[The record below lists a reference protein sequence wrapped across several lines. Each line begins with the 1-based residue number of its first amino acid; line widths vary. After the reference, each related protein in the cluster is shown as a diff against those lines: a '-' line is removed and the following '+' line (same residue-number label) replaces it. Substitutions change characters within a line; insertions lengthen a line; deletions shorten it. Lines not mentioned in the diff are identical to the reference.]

1 MPRARSVASS
11 MSPGSLSGFPE
22 DRIVVTARI
31 ILGSEIDVPGR
42 CSSPTLEGSISLLSQ
57 IKDRLVV
64 TARGDRPRIRC
75 IAILIAMGRR
85 DGPEL
90 PSAKVAHVE
99 ATIAGSAEGR
109 SLVVCPVLPRHTIG
123 REALPP
129 IIPVAVAPCVK
140 TAVHTGTTE
149 LILGANRE
157 SLQSDLI
164 RAHLRPIAHIRQ
176 KNRKGRSGW
185 VLLGTAD
192 RLMPKWPR
200 MNHIRAV
207 LTIAKL
213 IPQFQTYLAD
223 N

>member
-1 MPRARSVASS
+1 
-11 MSPGSLSGFPE
+11 
-22 DRIVVTARI
+22 
-31 ILGSEIDVPGR
+31 
-42 CSSPTLEGSISLLSQ
+42 
-57 IKDRLVV
+57 
-64 TARGDRPRIRC
+64 
-75 IAILIAMGRR
+75 MGRR

-90 PSAKVAHVE
+90 PSAEIAHVE
-99 ATIAGSAEGR
+99 AAIACSAEGR
-109 SLVVCPVLPRHTIG
+109 SLIVCPVLSRHTIG
-123 REALPP
+123 RKALPL
-129 IIPVAVAPCVK
+129 IIPVAVAPCVQ
-140 TAVHTGTTE
+140 TAVHTGATE
-149 LILGANRE
+149 LVLGANRE

-164 RAHLRPIAHIRQ
+164 RAQLGPIAHSQQ

-200 MNHIRAV
+200 MNDIGAV